1 MVDYQSSP
9 RALDD
14 FLTHLEPF
22 TATGARETRKG
33 ENVKIENDGERFLVP
48 DSYHSLFQP

>member
-1 MVDYQSSP
+1 MADYQSSP

-22 TATGARETRKG
+22 TATGASKTRKG
-33 ENVKIENDGERFLVP
+33 ENVKIENEEEGFLVP